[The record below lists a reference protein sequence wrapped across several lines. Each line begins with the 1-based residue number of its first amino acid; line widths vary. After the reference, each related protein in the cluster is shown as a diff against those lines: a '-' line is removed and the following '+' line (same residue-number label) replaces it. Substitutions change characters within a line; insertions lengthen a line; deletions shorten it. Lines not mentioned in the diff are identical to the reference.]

1 MNSNRENGL
10 VNEFQNCPIGVFDSG
25 IGGLTVVK
33 ELKEILPNEDIVYFG
48 DTARLPYGSKSN
60 RLVTQYSIENA
71 IFLNS
76 KNVKTI
82 VIACN
87 TASAASSVFLRNFI
101 KIPVIGVIECGA
113 AVAVKLSANKRVGV
127 IGTKSTIRSGAYSST
142 IKNLDKEMQ
151 VFELPTPL
159 LVHLVEENWVE
170 KKITGDIL
178 EEYLRPLLENNI
190 DTLILGCTH
199 YPLLKKRINEAAAG
213 VTLVDSSQ
221 EIARLVKDTL
231 ANLNIL
237 SDRKELGNTC
247 VYLSDAHPEFSKWSK
262 DLLGKEM
269 SADLMDRE
277 QHGLCL

>member
-1 MNSNRENGL
+1 MNSNRENGT
-10 VNEFQNCPIGVFDSG
+10 VKSFQNCPIGVFDSG

-33 ELKEILPNEDIVYFG
+33 EIKEILPNEDIVYFG

-76 KNVKTI
+76 KNVKMI

-113 AVAVKLSANKRVGV
+113 TVAVKLSEKKRVGV

-142 IKNLDKEMQ
+142 IKSLDMEMK
-151 VFELPTPL
+151 VFEMPTPL

-170 KKITGDIL
+170 KEITGAIL
-178 EEYLRPLLENNI
+178 NEYLGPLLENDI

-199 YPLLKKRINEAAAG
+199 YPLLKKRINEVAPD
-213 VTLVDSSQ
+213 VTLVDSSK
-221 EIARLVKDTL
+221 EIARLVKATL
-231 ANLNIL
+231 ANHSIL
-237 SDRKELGNTC
+237 SDRMEPGNIC
-247 VYLSDAHPEFSKWSK
+247 VYLSDAHPEFPKWSK

-269 SADLMDRE
+269 DADLLDRE
-277 QHGLCL
+277 QYGFSL

>member
-1 MNSNRENGL
+1 MKT
-10 VNEFQNCPIGVFDSG
+10 FQNCPIGVFDSG
-25 IGGLTVVK
+25 IGGMTVVK

-48 DTARLPYGSKSN
+48 DTARLPYGSKST

-76 KNVKTI
+76 KNVKMI

-87 TASAASSVFLRNFI
+87 TASAACSVFLRNFI

-113 AVAVKLSANKRVGV
+113 SVAAKITENKRVGV

-142 IKNLDKEMQ
+142 IKNLDREMQ

-170 KKITGDIL
+170 KEITAAIL
-178 EEYLRPLLENNI
+178 KEYLSPLLENGI

-199 YPLLKKRINEAAAG
+199 YPLLKKRISEIATD
-213 VTLVDSSQ
+213 VTLVDSSK
-221 EIARLVKDTL
+221 EIARLVKETL
-231 ANLNIL
+231 ANHKIL
-237 SDRKELGNTC
+237 SDRGEPGNTC
-247 VYLSDAHPEFSKWSK
+247 VYLSDAHPEFPKWSK

-269 SADLMDRE
+269 AADLLDRE
-277 QHGLCL
+277 QQGLCL